1 MCFLVHIY
9 IKYDYYF
16 QVELVGDIPVS
27 GEDTLDSVVQS
38 FLSCHSCRSQGFHGV
53 RHLIQGENR
62 FLSSNMIIFCTVHSY
77 FIAHFNLSWSDPQT
91 QYSIFSLKWFFFFKP
106 PERRHNIFST
116 NYPKNLTCNICFK
129 LLPLLSRNI
138 VKSIKNI
145 CPNQFFNIPKTYL
158 PTNSLISQNISPNQF
173 FNIQKVYWSTILKNV
188 GCGVTIWSLK
198 QKVLY
203 LAEFYFYLFKSL
215 KFSQQILPP
224 PLPLPQQQNKLSK
237 KIPTITNY

>member
-91 QYSIFSLKWFFFFKP
+91 QYSIFSLKWFFFLNPQSGGIIYFQQIILKILP
-106 PERRHNIFST
+106 AIFVLNCYLCLVGILWNPS
-116 NYPKNLTCNICFK
+116 
-129 LLPLLSRNI
+129 
-138 VKSIKNI
+138 
-145 CPNQFFNIPKTYL
+145 KTYV
-158 PTNSLISQNISPNQF
+158 PINSLISQKRISQP
-173 FNIQKVYWSTILKNV
+173 IL
-188 GCGVTIWSLK
+188 
-198 QKVLY
+198 
-203 LAEFYFYLFKSL
+203 
-215 KFSQQILPP
+215 
-224 PLPLPQQQNKLSK
+224 
-237 KIPTITNY
+237 